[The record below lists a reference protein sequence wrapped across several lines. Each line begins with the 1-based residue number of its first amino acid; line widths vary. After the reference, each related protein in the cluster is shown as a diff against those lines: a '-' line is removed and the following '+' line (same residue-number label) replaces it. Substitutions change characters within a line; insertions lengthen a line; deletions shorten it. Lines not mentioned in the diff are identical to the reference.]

1 MKWTRLWISF
11 GILLG
16 TAATATAQTIQI
28 NKDNRTIAI
37 TADDKASA
45 AADIATV
52 SIGFTLYA
60 PDAAA
65 AYRQGSQLSNAI
77 MDAVKKAGVPEKDME
92 SRAQN
97 LARTPDFPLNNQ
109 TTPAERAQKQFTLSQ
124 SWAVHTSAH
133 DAANILH
140 AAIEAGANDSGNIDW
155 DVADRDALDAKAA
168 GKALMRAHAIAAQMA
183 EGLGVHLGPLL
194 YASNQAPER
203 PAPLRFMAKT
213 ANFAPAAQ
221 PTAPL
226 ALAPQQ
232 VEQSATVY
240 AVFSIE

>member
-1 MKWTRLWISF
+1 MLRFALWLPMVGLLCLSF
-11 GILLG
+11 AHGQ
-16 TAATATAQTIQI
+16 AIQI

-37 TADDKASA
+37 TAEDKASA
-45 AADIATV
+45 PADIATV
-52 SIGFTLYA
+52 SIGFTIYA
-60 PDAAA
+60 PDAAT

-77 MDAVKKAGVPEKDME
+77 MDAVTKAGVPEKDIE
-92 SRAQN
+92 SRAQT

-140 AAIEAGANDSGNIDW
+140 TAIEAGANDSGNIDW
-155 DVADRDALDAKAA
+155 DVANRDALDAKAA
-168 GKALMRAHAIAAQMA
+168 GKALLRAHAIAAQMA

-203 PAPLRFMAKT
+203 PTPVRFMAKAMNST
-213 ANFAPAAQ
+213 LASQ

-232 VEQSATVY
+232 VEESATVY
-240 AVFSIE
+240 AIFSIE